1 MSDVETVVEH
11 NKNIFVP
18 DSDAVKEADIATKHW
33 RLSAILGSVIIKLL
47 LYNFQCSLAYKN
59 YHLLS

>member
-18 DSDAVKEADIATKHW
+18 DSDAVKEADIATKHLIYWPKYTNARQGQGTNWGCAHW
-33 RLSAILGSVIIKLL
+33 RVV
-47 LYNFQCSLAYKN
+47 
-59 YHLLS
+59 